1 MLSVFKHIQKH
12 RYVVQ
17 NFVIRDIKIKYRG
30 TVFGYLWSLLEPLS
44 MVLIYDFVFR
54 VIMRRGEAN
63 YPLILVLGILPYNY
77 VSSIIIGGASALVN
91 NASLIRRVPLPREL
105 FVLSVVGSNLV
116 TFLLSMLAAVPFMI
130 AFDVPFGWHLLL
142 FPIPVALMTAFATG
156 IALVM
161 ACINVVY
168 RDVGYVLRVTIRMVM
183 YLSPVI
189 YELSRVPER
198 FHTLFLLNPLSV
210 YLTMARNWM
219 LSRPIDIPPVDVA
232 VSVAVAV
239 VFLVGGGYIFAVL
252 EKKAVKFL

>member
-1 MLSVFKHIQKH
+1 MLSVFKHIKKH

-30 TVFGYLWSLLEPLS
+30 TIFGYLWSLLEPLS

-54 VIMRRGEAN
+54 IIMRRGDAN

-77 VSSIIIGGASALVN
+77 VSSIIVGGASALVN
-91 NASLIRRVPLPREL
+91 SASLIRRVPLPREL

-130 AFDVPFGWHLLL
+130 AFEIPIGWHLLL
-142 FPIPVALMTAFATG
+142 FPIPVVLMTAFATG

-168 RDVGYVLRVTIRMVM
+168 RDVGYVLRVAIRMVM

-189 YELSRVPER
+189 YELDRVPER
-198 FHTLFLLNPLSV
+198 FRDLYLLNPLSV

-219 LSRPIDIPPVDVA
+219 LSRPIDIPPSDVA
-232 VSVAVAV
+232 ISVVLAL
-239 VFLVGGGYIFAVL
+239 VFLVGGAYTFAML